1 MSHHPHKTME
11 QYKLQVRVKELDY
24 LLGDEMV
31 CTRVVFLLLSE
42 KVNTCEESILSLA
55 IYGLVYLRGNWL
67 YLSPKLLLNPIPARR
82 NKILSREKLRN

>member
-31 CTRVVFLLLSE
+31 CTRVVFLLLFRESE
-42 KVNTCEESILSLA
+42 
-55 IYGLVYLRGNWL
+55 YM
-67 YLSPKLLLNPIPARR
+67 
-82 NKILSREKLRN
+82 